1 MKKYF
6 NISFL
11 FRIFGW
17 LFLSVLILYTLFLVS
32 YNVYAPAQVFYD
44 PFSVEYKEDTYI
56 EFKSEL
62 PYELVYDDSFQGKK
76 NRIYVKNMIIPL
88 IYFEPYSVELDKNTD
103 FINLYYFDKVLVDEN
118 FTYPTIEKNEVVE
131 VWMSLSSSYEIIKDE
146 STVNKIVECA
156 KSDGKIELDKN
167 IVSYIQKYSFDS
179 HCFYLRYVDC
189 PLVEEFHIEETE
201 DGRYIIDQYTPEEYD
216 TIYWEEEAHQ

>member
-1 MKKYF
+1 
-6 NISFL
+6 
-11 FRIFGW
+11 
-17 LFLSVLILYTLFLVS
+17 
-32 YNVYAPAQVFYD
+32 
-44 PFSVEYKEDTYI
+44 
-56 EFKSEL
+56 
-62 PYELVYDDSFQGKK
+62 
-76 NRIYVKNMIIPL
+76 
-88 IYFEPYSVELDKNTD
+88 
-103 FINLYYFDKVLVDEN
+103 
-118 FTYPTIEKNEVVE
+118 
-131 VWMSLSSSYEIIKDE
+131 MSLSSSYEIIKDE

-201 DGRYIIDQYTPEEYD
+201 DGKYIIDQYTPEEYN

>member
-11 FRIFGW
+11 FRILGW
-17 LFLSVLILYTLFLVS
+17 LFLSVLILYTLFLVF

-44 PFSVEYKEDTYI
+44 PLSVEYKEDTYI
-56 EFKSEL
+56 EFESEL

-88 IYFEPYSVELDKNTD
+88 IYFEAYSVELDKNTD

-118 FTYPTIEKNEVVE
+118 FTYPTIEENEVVE

-201 DGRYIIDQYTPEEYD
+201 DGRYIIDQYTLEEYD